1 MIEIKIPKDVRKY
14 KEKVVGGFTL
24 RELITLIVTALIDIS
39 IYIFLKDK
47 IGKQFAS
54 YLVMFISIPF
64 LLLGFKEKDGLKFE
78 KYVIYFLKFHF
89 LTPQKRKYIVENI
102 KED

>member
-47 IGKQFAS
+47 IGKQFSS